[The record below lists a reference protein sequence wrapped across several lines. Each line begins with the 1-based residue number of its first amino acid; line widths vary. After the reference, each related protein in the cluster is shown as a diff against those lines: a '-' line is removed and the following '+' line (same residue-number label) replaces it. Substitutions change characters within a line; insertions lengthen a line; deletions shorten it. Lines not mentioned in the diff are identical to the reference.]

1 MLSRKVLNK
10 KFYKIEFG
18 EKVLTISRVVKVT
31 KGGRIFSFSVLVVI
45 GSKNGC
51 FGIGHGKALE
61 INDARKKAINSAKK
75 DLYQIVLTKDGTIPH
90 VVEAKYGAT
99 KVIIRPAKAGT
110 GIIAGGAMRSILEC
124 LGVKDVVAK
133 CIGSSNC
140 YNLSYAVVKALLK
153 LKSSKYYTIMKNG
166 NKKLDFNVSTDDE
179 NEEDVEDKNN
189 VNDINDKKLDF
200 NKSFISKNKKMSV
213 SELSRVDAV
222 EADDVAK
229 ENDN

>member
-61 INDARKKAINSAKK
+61 INDARKKAINGAKK

-124 LGVKDVVAK
+124 LGVRDVVAK

-153 LKSSKYYTIMKNG
+153 LKSSKYYAIMKNS
-166 NKKLDFNVSTDDE
+166 NKKQLDFNVSTDLENDE
-179 NEEDVEDKNN
+179 DIEDKNN
-189 VNDINDKKLDF
+189 IDNINDKKLDF
-200 NKSFISKNKKMSV
+200 NKSFTSENTEMSA
-213 SELSRVDAV
+213 SELSGKNIVKDNSVV
-222 EADDVAK
+222 E
-229 ENDN
+229 E